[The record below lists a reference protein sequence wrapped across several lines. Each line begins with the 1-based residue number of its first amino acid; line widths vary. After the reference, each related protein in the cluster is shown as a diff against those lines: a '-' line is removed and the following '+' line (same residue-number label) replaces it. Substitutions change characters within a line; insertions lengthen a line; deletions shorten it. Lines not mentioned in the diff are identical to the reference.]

1 MRRERLRRLALTY
14 PSFSLGYPFVPLKIK
29 SNYTLKDYQARQSF
43 LFGSTKFRTDEKG
56 HELKAHDSFFY
67 AEKLLV

>member
-1 MRRERLRRLALTY
+1 MD
-14 PSFSLGYPFVPLKIK
+14 KIK
-29 SNYTLKDYQARQSF
+29 ALEY
-43 LFGSTKFRTDEKG
+43 FGSTKFRTDEKG

>member
-1 MRRERLRRLALTY
+1 MYIKQLVSILHRVKIEGLH
-14 PSFSLGYPFVPLKIK
+14 SLG
-29 SNYTLKDYQARQSF
+29 F
-43 LFGSTKFRTDEKG
+43 LESTKFRTDEKG